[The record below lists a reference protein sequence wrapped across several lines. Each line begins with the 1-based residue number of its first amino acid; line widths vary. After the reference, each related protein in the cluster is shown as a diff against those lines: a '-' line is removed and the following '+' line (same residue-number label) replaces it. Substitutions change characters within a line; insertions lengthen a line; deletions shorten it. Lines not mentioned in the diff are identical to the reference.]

1 MSSGLRVVLTAA
13 AALVGVLVAFAG
25 WHQYQMRAKVTAA
38 CQQAQPLVER
48 RAERREV
55 LQLLG
60 PGTEYGAADLPS
72 LARAFASPPHEG
84 ASLHRHLQG
93 SNKVV
98 IYSTND
104 YIRFVHLDGAGR
116 VVEVECFQQ

>member
-1 MSSGLRVVLTAA
+1 MSSSLRVILTAA
-13 AALVGVLVAFAG
+13 AALVGVFVAFVG
-25 WHQYQMRAKVTAA
+25 WYQYQMRAKVTAA
-38 CQQAQPLVER
+38 CQEAQPLVER
-48 RAERREV
+48 RAERREIV
-55 LQLLG
+55 QVLG

-72 LARAFASPPHEG
+72 LARSFASPPHEG
-84 ASLHRHLQG
+84 ASLQRHLQG

-116 VVEVECFQQ
+116 AVEVECFQQ